1 MEALSA
7 PKPMKKISNFKNP
20 IKSFLLKKKKYIT
33 IVEKLEN

>member
-20 IKSFLLKKKKYIT
+20 IKSFLLKKYIT